1 LWDSVISARVALC
14 FGGRRTMRGLHT
26 YHINSGKQM
35 STSVAIDFSFAKV
48 THTTHTQHPHTHRR
62 PKKEEHKVRGCIMK
76 NIPIPVCSS
85 NNNLG
90 EPFFQYACMSVR
102 VCALMSLILPLI
114 VPFFFVAAYYSHNY

>member
-1 LWDSVISARVALC
+1 
-14 FGGRRTMRGLHT
+14 
-26 YHINSGKQM
+26 
-35 STSVAIDFSFAKV
+35 
-48 THTTHTQHPHTHRR
+48 
-62 PKKEEHKVRGCIMK
+62 MK

-114 VPFFFVAAYYSHNY
+114 VPFFLLLLIIHIITDTRNLKMHIFPLLFASYFI